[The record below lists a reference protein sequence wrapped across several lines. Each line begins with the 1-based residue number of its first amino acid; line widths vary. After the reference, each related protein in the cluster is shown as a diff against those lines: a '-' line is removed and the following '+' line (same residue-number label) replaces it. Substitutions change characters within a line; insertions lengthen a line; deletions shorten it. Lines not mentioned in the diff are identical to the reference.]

1 VTSSAKEKKNGNMI
15 MKTQIYTS
23 GSCRCTK
30 YDAVE
35 N

>member
-1 VTSSAKEKKNGNMI
+1 MI

-35 N
+35 NWEPEE